1 MRHITALAVA
11 LAAVGLGACKPSRPP
26 ADVDTPRIQAAD
38 QEPGNWMTTGR
49 TYDEQRFSPLADINQ
64 GNVKELKLAWT
75 ARLDVD
81 RGVEATPLVVDGTL
95 YTTGAFSIVYAFD
108 ADSGR
113 LQWKYD
119 PQVPREKGKN
129 ACCDVVNRGVAVR
142 KGKVYVG
149 AFDGRLIALE
159 ARSGKKLWEV
169 DTRTHAQKSFSITG
183 APLIVKDKVLIGN
196 GGSEYGVR
204 GYLSAYDAETGKLAW
219 RFFTTPGDPKQPP
232 ENRAME
238 IARKTWSGDRYFEQG
253 GGGTVWNTIVFDPGT
268 NLIYFGTGNG
278 LSWSRVARGEDKAAD
293 NLFLS
298 SIVAV
303 NADTGDYAWHYQ
315 EVPGDMWD
323 YDATENIVL
332 ADLNIAGKPRTV
344 LLHAPKNGFFYV
356 LDRVSGELIS
366 ATKYAAVN
374 WAKGVDLA
382 TGKPEVDWDAADWTT
397 GVKVVTPGP
406 LGAHNWQPM
415 SFSPLT
421 GFVYIPAQ
429 EAAAALAPDNNAKFD
444 PREGVWNIA
453 ANIPV
458 PEDPK
463 ELAKVVEGYRGRIVA
478 WDPVAKRSVWVQ
490 EYNNIWNGGTLATA
504 GGLVFQGTSDGRVL
518 AYGADSGEILWESP
532 ANTGVMAGP
541 MTYKVGGKQYVTV
554 LAGWGGAY
562 PLTVGAL
569 SSFVKVKPEAR
580 ILTYSLGGDATLPP
594 PKRDPVLVPQ
604 TPSLTAG
611 AADVEKG
618 KDLFNHNCGYC
629 HGLNAVS
636 GGVIPDLR
644 YLSTDQ
650 HALFAGVVA
659 GAKASSGMP
668 SFTGRLT
675 NEEVELIR
683 QYVIKRSLDLRQQL
697 EATD

>member
-1 MRHITALAVA
+1 
-11 LAAVGLGACKPSRPP
+11 
-26 ADVDTPRIQAAD
+26 
-38 QEPGNWMTTGR
+38 
-49 TYDEQRFSPLADINQ
+49 
-64 GNVKELKLAWT
+64 
-75 ARLDVD
+75 
-81 RGVEATPLVVDGTL
+81 
-95 YTTGAFSIVYAFD
+95 
-108 ADSGR
+108 
-113 LQWKYD
+113 
-119 PQVPREKGKN
+119 
-129 ACCDVVNRGVAVR
+129 
-142 KGKVYVG
+142 
-149 AFDGRLIALE
+149 
-159 ARSGKKLWEV
+159 
-169 DTRTHAQKSFSITG
+169 
-183 APLIVKDKVLIGN
+183 
-196 GGSEYGVR
+196 
-204 GYLSAYDAETGKLAW
+204 
-219 RFFTTPGDPKQPP
+219 
-232 ENRAME
+232 
-238 IARKTWSGDRYFEQG
+238 
-253 GGGTVWNTIVFDPGT
+253 
-268 NLIYFGTGNG
+268 
-278 LSWSRVARGEDKAAD
+278 
-293 NLFLS
+293 
-298 SIVAV
+298 
-303 NADTGDYAWHYQ
+303 
-315 EVPGDMWD
+315 
-323 YDATENIVL
+323 
-332 ADLNIAGKPRTV
+332 
-344 LLHAPKNGFFYV
+344 
-356 LDRVSGELIS
+356 
-366 ATKYAAVN
+366 
-374 WAKGVDLA
+374 
-382 TGKPEVDWDAADWTT
+382 
-397 GVKVVTPGP
+397 
-406 LGAHNWQPM
+406 M

-490 EYNNIWNGGTLATA
+490 EYDNIWNGGTLATA

-541 MTYKVGGKQYVTV
+541 MTYKVGGKQYVTFM
-554 LAGWGGAY
+554 AGWGGAY

-580 ILTYSLGGDATLPP
+580 ILTYSLGGDAALPP

-697 EATD
+697 EATE